1 MLGLI
6 KPLDIVLFDAEPNKL
21 IHKPIVWRSLDLAVH
36 CTIIKDSS
44 GSMYD
49 PDFKG
54 VVISQPSDY
63 KGRYYQI
70 LRYKKPF
77 DEQLLL
83 SWCESVLKTNTG
95 YDYYQWFFG
104 FVLGIFTTNLAN
116 SPNKWTCAE
125 LPYWMF
131 QSNGYKLTAIE
142 ELLPMPRLFRYH
154 NDFSTVHRGKL

>member
-1 MLGLI
+1 M
-6 KPLDIVLFDAEPNKL
+6 V
-21 IHKPIVWRSLDLAVH
+21 
-36 CTIIKDSS
+36 
-44 GSMYD
+44 
-49 PDFKG
+49 
-54 VVISQPSDY
+54 
-63 KGRYYQI
+63 
-70 LRYKKPF
+70 
-77 DEQLLL
+77 
-83 SWCESVLKTNTG
+83 
-95 YDYYQWFFG
+95 FG